1 MPIKF
6 NCPACSTLI
15 EYDGRS
21 NLFQTCNICK
31 APIVIPADV
40 INQNPQPLNSSF
52 EITDPSY
59 KQINISSGVQT
70 QDVVISQI
78 YDLLNQ
84 KRTIEAIKIYREKFG
99 VDLRTAKEV
108 VDRMVRE
115 KDAVFKV
122 ETSSENDAQLAGIK
136 SEIING
142 RKIDAIKLYLETYKV
157 GLKEAKDAVD
167 ALENEINSHP
177 VNSKTA
183 NEFSSF
189 ILDGIKNEL
198 RKGNK
203 INAIKIFREHFEI
216 SLAISKDI
224 VEAIERG
231 ENVDLSQFPKNLN

>member
-1 MPIKF
+1 MPINF
-6 NCPACSTLI
+6 NCPACSALI
-15 EYDGRS
+15 EYDGQS
-21 NLFQTCNICK
+21 SIFQTCNVCK
-31 APIVIPADV
+31 APIVIPAQV
-40 INQNPQPLNSSF
+40 INQNSQPFNNSF

-59 KQINISSGVQT
+59 KQTNFSSEVQM
-70 QDVVISQI
+70 QELAISQI
-78 YDLLNQ
+78 NDLLDQN
-84 KRTIEAIKIYREKFG
+84 RTIEAIKVYREKFG
-99 VDLRTAKEV
+99 VDLRTAKEAI
-108 VDRMVRE
+108 DEMKLKR
-115 KDAVFKV
+115 DAII
-122 ETSSENDAQLAGIK
+122 TTNASSANDTQLARIK

-142 RKIDAIKLYLETYKV
+142 RKIDAIKIYLETYKV

-177 VNSKTA
+177 GNSKA
-183 NEFSSF
+183 VNEFSSF

-203 INAIKIFREHFEI
+203 INAIKIFREHFEV